1 MRIALVKDNIVDNVI
16 VAEPEFELEGFLS
29 IPVEDMT
36 VDIGDTLYY
45 EGVELIHQKKEVVK
59 PLSEVEILQ
68 KELAEQKALI
78 NAMLGVVE

>member
-16 VAEPEFELEGFLS
+16 AAEPEFELEGFLS

-45 EGVELIHQKKEVVK
+45 EGVELIHQKKEVAP

-68 KELAEQKALI
+68 KEVAEQKALI